1 MSLAWTHYWGTWQR
15 ANRKETRVREGKRR
29 AWDKRS
35 RLREVVSW
43 ESRDSGAVAN
53 GWRTYERDLGWKNK
67 KKKNPNGYTRYD
79 GRYFILSK
87 KPAKKT
93 FVREA
98 LDHPSITFEKLISSP
113 CILSSLSRLS
123 VGGKWINFIQDPPYK
138 YMIMY
143 KVVDILMNNSTS
155 RCATHVPS
163 LYRDA

>member
-1 MSLAWTHYWGTWQR
+1 MHGTNVR
-15 ANRKETRVREGKRR
+15 DFVKSYRGKAETRVQWQMGDVRMNAIWDGK
-29 AWDKRS
+29 
-35 RLREVVSW
+35 
-43 ESRDSGAVAN
+43 
-53 GWRTYERDLGWKNK
+53 TK